1 MFLDIPN
8 QWFPVH
14 VIYVPLS
21 SYFPCFDHPGT
32 DDQQDFNIWLACVSP
47 WIKSNI
53 FASLFFDDRS
63 LEIYVLSIV
72 ACHSAKLFSE
82 LLQVDKTVLHSFASQ
97 NLPSCLAGHDIGRL
111 HLLCR
116 RCFNRLGHELCIQT
130 VPSLQ
135 NPMGFGRIRLGR
147 MGTSMVPLSHGGAVA
162 VICLISEG
170 HSR

>member
-1 MFLDIPN
+1 M
-8 QWFPVH
+8 
-14 VIYVPLS
+14 
-21 SYFPCFDHPGT
+21 
-32 DDQQDFNIWLACVSP
+32 
-47 WIKSNI
+47 
-53 FASLFFDDRS
+53 
-63 LEIYVLSIV
+63 LSIV

-82 LLQVDKTVLHSFASQ
+82 LLQVDKTVFFYSFASQ

-130 VPSLQ
+130 VPLLQ

-147 MGTSMVPLSHGGAVA
+147 VGTSMVPLSLGGAVV
-162 VICLISEG
+162 VIGLISEG

>member
-1 MFLDIPN
+1 MRESLD
-8 QWFPVH
+8 
-14 VIYVPLS
+14 
-21 SYFPCFDHPGT
+21 
-32 DDQQDFNIWLACVSP
+32 
-47 WIKSNI
+47 KSNI

-63 LEIYVLSIV
+63 LKIYVLSIV

-82 LLQVDKTVLHSFASQ
+82 LLQVDKTVFFSFASQ

-130 VPSLQ
+130 VPLLQ

-147 MGTSMVPLSHGGAVA
+147 MGTSMVPLSLGGAVA
-162 VICLISEG
+162 VIGLISEG